1 MYFTNMEY
9 AVSILVTS
17 ELRLP
22 SVRKRGCCVPKIN
35 RGRET
40 ALPCPLYYS
49 EPAGIDIMCILTR
62 GNYSGK
68 VYSPHLHIQ
77 VLALLRKEYDL
88 PPKFRVGAIQELPLL

>member
-49 EPAGIDIMCILTR
+49 EPAGIDITALFRLVRYTTEVGTR
-62 GNYSGK
+62 QCRVPTAIEEQSGCT
-68 VYSPHLHIQ
+68 S
-77 VLALLRKEYDL
+77 
-88 PPKFRVGAIQELPLL
+88 